1 MLHMLHFEMALEL
14 IVAFK
19 CPCAA
24 INGARKFAFNGSV
37 DSNSTSDSANLTSG
51 SMHQSAMS
59 ITLMRSEKKNVAL
72 GAFKVSHEYHI
83 TICKCL

>member
-24 INGARKFAFNGSV
+24 IKGARKFAVNGSV
-37 DSNSTSDSANLTSG
+37 DSNLTSENTNLTSG

-59 ITLMRSEKKNVAL
+59 ITLMRNGKKNVAL
-72 GAFKVSHEYHI
+72 EAFEVSHEYHM
-83 TICKCL
+83 TI